1 MADIFRD
8 RLLTNSQIHFTYG
21 ASSWDEIDGIL
32 VPWGP
37 FLFSEWTEQ
46 YFRSFCPGIR
56 FVQSP
61 DGIAF
66 FWEGF
71 PFNGNKPNCALW
83 RTDILT
89 NVALNF
95 AKKKNKLIWR
105 QFCTSKSTRVKYHST
120 TRKPDKTRR
129 RNQESITQSVYL
141 WHTKPQRQSSRFPN
155 FPSRFNFR
163 MALRAPLEHPQF
175 KTAKEEQ
182 WQLERFSIEC
192 RKKFRVWFGFALL
205 SSVIG

>member
-56 FVQSP
+56 FVQST

-95 AKKKNKLIWR
+95 AKKKNKKKDW
-105 QFCTSKSTRVKYHST
+105 FDVNSV
-120 TRKPDKTRR
+120 R
-129 RNQESITQSVYL
+129 RNPLAWNIIQRPENLTKLDAVIRSPSPEASISDIL
-141 WHTKPQRQSSRFPN
+141 S
-155 FPSRFNFR
+155 
-163 MALRAPLEHPQF
+163 LRDNPPDSL
-175 KTAKEEQ
+175 
-182 WQLERFSIEC
+182 I
-192 RKKFRVWFGFALL
+192 FRVDLILEWL
-205 SSVIG
+205 SEHLWNTHSSKQQKKSNGN